1 LPVPVRVEVS
11 GLLTALSITC
21 NVPVVTPVC
30 VGVKTTLIVHLD
42 LAAKLDEQV
51 VAETLNSPVVEALMP
66 VSATAC
72 RLLSVNVFATL
83 VAPTAVFANVAAIGV
98 SLSCTPPTPESDTVC
113 GLLPALSVI
122 VKVPVR
128 VPSAVG
134 VKVTSILQFCFAASV
149 APQGFVLVPCAKSPE
164 VAMLEML
171 SVEVPV
177 FVSVT
182 AFPGLVASMITVPQ
196 VSEVGDTV
204 TVGPTLETVKVTVVV
219 DVMVPDTPVIVTV
232 VVPTVAVALAVKVSV
247 LVVVAG
253 FGLNAAVTP
262 FGRVEVLKVTLPLKA
277 FCGVIV
283 IALVPVPPCSTP
295 TELGLAAKVK
305 PGPGITFTTI

>member
-1 LPVPVRVEVS
+1 MA
-11 GLLTALSITC
+11 ALSLTC
-21 NVPVVTPVC
+21 NVPVVNPVW
-30 VGVKTTLIVHLD
+30 VGVKTTLIVHVD
-42 LAAKLDEQV
+42 LAARLDEQV
-51 VAETLNSPVVEALMP
+51 VAETLNSPVVETLIP

-72 RLLSVNVFATL
+72 RLVSVKVFATL
-83 VAPTAVFANVAAIGV
+83 DFPTAVFANVAATGV

-113 GLLPALSVI
+113 GLLPALSVT

-134 VKVTSILQFCFAASV
+134 VKTTSILQFCFAASV
-149 APQGFVLVPCAKSPE
+149 APQGLVLVPCAKSPD

-177 FVSVT
+177 LVTVT
-182 AFPGLVASMITVPQ
+182 ALPGLVAPMITVPQ
-196 VSEVGDTV
+196 VSDDGDTV
-204 TVGPTLETVKVTVVV
+204 TVGPTLVTVNVIVV
-219 DVMVPDTPVIVTV
+219 VEVMVPDTPVIVTV
-232 VVPTVAVALAVKVSV
+232 LVPMVAVALAVKVSA
-247 LVVVAG
+247 LEVVAG

-262 FGRVEVLKVTLPLKA
+262 FGRPEAVKVTLPLKA

-283 IALVPVPPCSTP
+283 IVLEPVLPCATP